1 MDDKKEFEG
10 EKLEERYDTATNLFT
25 DIIEAEKT
33 FDLTDGTRI
42 FPSLAMQKDEI
53 YSCMAIKYILDEIGK
68 ESSTEIYITDE
79 NRNRMPEEIREQCN
93 PEMTKNKFLSLLVGT
108 NVVEFAESGK
118 SRKTFVLFNVYSD
131 EKRGLS
137 TKSTGCG
144 IKNYSHKSSGSIA
157 EVVTVQLM
165 NYCSTHKKYK
175 PSNRILYLLYSAIL
189 YTTKGMRRNVK
200 QRTLEC
206 LGWLYDRGADYEKA
220 MEDYNTY
227 EETVLACENI
237 IYENAEIDDK
247 DPTLAYAIITPDME
261 RSNPEESPAFYDIS
275 SYKKALEHF
284 RDLEGIDVWVLVLDR
299 SSPMKQAVF
308 QSRETCPIDMK
319 HFAKKKN
326 GDGNRHESEAKI
338 VDFDLPR
345 LIPEMREYMKNQR
358 YKAAGKFVDGRKNK
372 KKKKQIAEETPAA

>member
-1 MDDKKEFEG
+1 MDGKLEMEN
-10 EKLEERYDTATNLFT
+10 EKLDVRYDTNTNLFT
-25 DIIEAEKT
+25 DIIEAEQA

-53 YSCMAIKYILDEIGK
+53 YSCMALKYIMDEIGK
-68 ESSTEIYITDE
+68 ESSTEIYISDN
-79 NRNRMPEEIREQCN
+79 NRNRMPEEIREKCD
-93 PEMTKNKFLSLLVGT
+93 PEMHKNKFLSVLVGA
-108 NVVEFAESGK
+108 NVAEFAESQK

-157 EVVTVQLM
+157 EVVTVQLI
-165 NYCSTHKKYK
+165 NYCNTHKYK
-175 PSNRILYLLYSAIL
+175 PSKHILYLLYSAIL

-206 LGWLYDRGADYEKA
+206 LKWLYDKGADYEKA
-220 MEDYNTY
+220 MEDYNMY

-247 DPTLAYAIITPDME
+247 DPTLAYVIIKPEDE
-261 RSNPEESPAFYDIS
+261 KNNPEDEPAYYDIS

-299 SSPMKQAVF
+299 SSPMKEAIF
-308 QSRETCPIDMK
+308 QSRETCPIDME

-326 GDGNRHESEAKI
+326 GSGKRHDSEAKI
-338 VDFDLPR
+338 VDFDMPR
-345 LIPEMREYMKNQR
+345 LIPEMRDYMKNQR
-358 YKAAGKFVDGRKNK
+358 DKASGNFIDGRKNK
-372 KKKKQIAEETPAA
+372 KKKKKVAEETPSA